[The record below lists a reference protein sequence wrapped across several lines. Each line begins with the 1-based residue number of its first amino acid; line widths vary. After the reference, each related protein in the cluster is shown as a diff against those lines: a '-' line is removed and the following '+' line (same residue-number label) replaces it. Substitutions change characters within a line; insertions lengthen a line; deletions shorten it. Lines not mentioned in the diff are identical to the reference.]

1 MLLCVMAYNTSKKRK
16 AFLVPEVGAAT
27 GKATKMAR
35 GGASSAPDT
44 CPSSA
49 QASSGYEAL
58 GLPQIQ
64 AKLRELCDRVP
75 SVPDGGI
82 DGTNQEEVR
91 TWATKMQACLEEFG
105 LHLGLVSSATYK
117 WGTDRSGA
125 ADQNLA
131 LLGAELGNAQE
142 QISTSITPRLTNV
155 LAPVVD
161 LVIKKTVTRKEV
173 DPETGKEEEI
183 KLNTF
188 SRELVDPNFV
198 ELCGTILSRN
208 AVMLRQVVLAN
219 FSKVDR
225 VIDDFIK
232 ACEKDQSHDSRGFAY

>member
-1 MLLCVMAYNTSKKRK
+1 M
-16 AFLVPEVGAAT
+16 
-27 GKATKMAR
+27 TKW
-35 GGASSAPDT
+35 
-44 CPSSA
+44 
-49 QASSGYEAL
+49 
-58 GLPQIQ
+58 
-64 AKLRELCDRVP
+64 
-75 SVPDGGI
+75 
-82 DGTNQEEVR
+82 VR

-188 SRELVDPNFV
+188 SRELVDPN
-198 ELCGTILSRN
+198 LSLPSQGCHKKL
-208 AVMLRQVVLAN
+208 VW
-219 FSKVDR
+219 F
-225 VIDDFIK
+225 
-232 ACEKDQSHDSRGFAY
+232 

>member
-1 MLLCVMAYNTSKKRK
+1 M
-16 AFLVPEVGAAT
+16 
-27 GKATKMAR
+27 
-35 GGASSAPDT
+35 
-44 CPSSA
+44 
-49 QASSGYEAL
+49 
-58 GLPQIQ
+58 
-64 AKLRELCDRVP
+64 
-75 SVPDGGI
+75 
-82 DGTNQEEVR
+82 
-91 TWATKMQACLEEFG
+91 
-105 LHLGLVSSATYK
+105 
-117 WGTDRSGA
+117 
-125 ADQNLA
+125 
-131 LLGAELGNAQE
+131 
-142 QISTSITPRLTNV
+142 
-155 LAPVVD
+155 D